1 MPDIYSIHAM
11 QKFFL
16 IKRLFDGSNRR
27 WKALSW
33 SLLALQK
40 DLLDFKLNEGNYQV
54 AKTKFYQQV
63 LNSWFSIKTKR
74 PQSVNEILNEYLVY
88 NRYIQVNKS
97 CVK

>member
-11 QKFFL
+11 QKTSW
-16 IKRLFDGSNRR
+16 IKRLFDGSSRR
-27 WKALSW
+27 WKVLSW

-40 DLLDFKLNEGNYQV
+40 DLLYFKLPEGNYHV

-74 PQSVNEILNEYLVY
+74 PQSVNEFQMNIYCIIDRFKLINLV
-88 NRYIQVNKS
+88 
-97 CVK
+97 